1 MERREEEQQKR
12 DDSRFNQTLKNVQ
25 GFLKGRSIPGKVLL
39 TRRPDPTPEPISPTY
54 HRSLSENDAG
64 RNERSDNPVEV
75 EDNNSSKK
83 QDNTYAGKLRSNS
96 SSGEQLAKQV
106 QNLKIGGRSSDHA
119 RVMKF
124 NKVLSET
131 TVILEKLR
139 ELAWSGVPHYM
150 RPDVWR
156 LLLGYAP
163 PNSDRREA
171 VLRRKRLEYLES
183 VGQFYDLPDSERS
196 DDEINMLRQIAVD
209 CPRTVPDVSFFQQA
223 QVQKSLERILYTWAI
238 RHPASDVDS
247 WSMSDLSAAKV
258 SDVEADCYWCL
269 TKLLDGMQD
278 HYTFAQPGIQRL
290 VFKLKELVRRIDE
303 PVARHMEEQGLEFLQ
318 FAFRWYNCLLIREIP
333 FSLINRLWD
342 TYLAEGDALPDF
354 LVYIYASFLLTWS
367 DELKKLDFQEM
378 VMFLQH
384 LPTQTW
390 TDQELEMV
398 LSRAYM
404 WHSCLVHRFLL
415 FIIWLSSFQDVAA
428 AHYETNEHTSKSTTA
443 ELANP
448 PGIGVSGPIQVSP
461 SVIPKYTSP
470 ALPWTPPMYPTFPDT
485 YEPKLTGKCTADFQ
499 AISSIINTA
508 ASDCSQPFAA
518 LVGNVICCPQ
528 FVSLLHIFQG
538 QHDVKSD
545 KLVLPDAVATD
556 CFSDIVSILVSKRAN
571 MTIPELCSVTSSNL
585 TGGSCPVQ
593 DVATFEKV
601 VNSSKLLDACRTVD
615 PLKEC
620 CRPVCQGAIME
631 ASLIISGHQT
641 NGDKIP
647 LGGSNNVNALNDCKN
662 VVFSYISRKL
672 EADKAN
678 TAFRILSSC
687 KVNKACPLEFKEPT
701 EVIKACR
708 NVAAPSPSCCSSLN
722 AYISGIR
729 NQMLITNKQAI
740 VCATVIG
747 SMLRKGGVMTNI
759 YELCDVDLKDFSVQ
773 GCLLRS
779 YPADLIFDNTT
790 GYSFT
795 CDLTDNIAAPWP
807 SSSSMSSLSLCA
819 PEMSLPALPT
829 SQTLRNH
836 GFRGGG
842 AFGALRLIIILVF
855 MLYGVTIIHNLSFC
869 SFNSIIIERK
879 QRLHLSSFVTLP
891 PTFSVQPRFCAR
903 TTNKQFV
910 AVCAAPSDVETSSK
924 DESVLITTVETGN
937 SNEVKVHVEVS
948 GEKTQT
954 VFNTVF
960 EKMVAA
966 AQPIPG
972 FRRVKGGK
980 TPNIPREILLEIL
993 GYSKV
998 YRQVIKKL
1006 INSSIEDYVKQ
1017 EDLKVGKELSV
1028 EQSYEDLEETFEPGE
1043 SFSFDAT
1050 IKLQEAS

>member
-75 EDNNSSKK
+75 EDSNSSKK

-238 RHPASDVDS
+238 RHPASGYVQGINDLVTPFLVIFLSEYLEGDVDS

-404 WHSCLVHRFLL
+404 WHSMFNNSPNH
-415 FIIWLSSFQDVAA
+415 
-428 AHYETNEHTSKSTTA
+428 
-443 ELANP
+443 LA
-448 PGIGVSGPIQVSP
+448 S
-461 SVIPKYTSP
+461 
-470 ALPWTPPMYPTFPDT
+470 
-485 YEPKLTGKCTADFQ
+485 
-499 AISSIINTA
+499 
-508 ASDCSQPFAA
+508 
-518 LVGNVICCPQ
+518 
-528 FVSLLHIFQG
+528 
-538 QHDVKSD
+538 
-545 KLVLPDAVATD
+545 
-556 CFSDIVSILVSKRAN
+556 
-571 MTIPELCSVTSSNL
+571 
-585 TGGSCPVQ
+585 
-593 DVATFEKV
+593 
-601 VNSSKLLDACRTVD
+601 
-615 PLKEC
+615 
-620 CRPVCQGAIME
+620 
-631 ASLIISGHQT
+631 
-641 NGDKIP
+641 
-647 LGGSNNVNALNDCKN
+647 
-662 VVFSYISRKL
+662 
-672 EADKAN
+672 
-678 TAFRILSSC
+678 
-687 KVNKACPLEFKEPT
+687 
-701 EVIKACR
+701 
-708 NVAAPSPSCCSSLN
+708 
-722 AYISGIR
+722 
-729 NQMLITNKQAI
+729 
-740 VCATVIG
+740 
-747 SMLRKGGVMTNI
+747 
-759 YELCDVDLKDFSVQ
+759 
-773 GCLLRS
+773 
-779 YPADLIFDNTT
+779 
-790 GYSFT
+790 
-795 CDLTDNIAAPWP
+795 
-807 SSSSMSSLSLCA
+807 
-819 PEMSLPALPT
+819 
-829 SQTLRNH
+829 
-836 GFRGGG
+836 
-842 AFGALRLIIILVF
+842 
-855 MLYGVTIIHNLSFC
+855 
-869 SFNSIIIERK
+869 
-879 QRLHLSSFVTLP
+879 
-891 PTFSVQPRFCAR
+891 
-903 TTNKQFV
+903 
-910 AVCAAPSDVETSSK
+910 
-924 DESVLITTVETGN
+924 
-937 SNEVKVHVEVS
+937 
-948 GEKTQT
+948 
-954 VFNTVF
+954 
-960 EKMVAA
+960 
-966 AQPIPG
+966 
-972 FRRVKGGK
+972 
-980 TPNIPREILLEIL
+980 
-993 GYSKV
+993 
-998 YRQVIKKL
+998 
-1006 INSSIEDYVKQ
+1006 
-1017 EDLKVGKELSV
+1017 
-1028 EQSYEDLEETFEPGE
+1028 
-1043 SFSFDAT
+1043 
-1050 IKLQEAS
+1050 